1 MAAFWALLAI
11 APSGLTFALFAV
23 DKARASARRG
33 RRVPERRLL
42 LCAVLGGTPGA
53 YAARWVLRHKTR
65 KQPFV
70 GRLHG
75 IAAGQV
81 ALAGLAVARGWIG

>member
-1 MAAFWALLAI
+1 MVSPLVLLAT
-11 APSGLTFALFAV
+11 APSVLAFALFGI
-23 DKARASARRG
+23 DKARATARRG

-42 LCAVLGGTPGA
+42 LCAALGGTPGA
-53 YAARWVLRHKTR
+53 YAARWLLRHKTR

-70 GRLHG
+70 RHLHL
-75 IAAGQV
+75 IAAGQA